1 MVVME
6 PPCKWCE
13 DRQAACH
20 STCERYKAYRQ
31 RVDEVKKRR
40 AEEHLAD
47 DDLRALDAKRSKRY
61 RHYRRYNK

>member
-6 PPCKWCE
+6 PPCKGCE

-20 STCERYKAYRQ
+20 STCERYKAYRA

-47 DDLRALDAKRSKRY
+47 DDLRALDARRSKRV